1 MEIANTEQA
10 EHWNSAE
17 EIGPWVDLQTR
28 YDTMLEPF
36 ADLILDA
43 ARVAS
48 GESVLDVGCGCGAT
62 TRAAAEAAA
71 PGNAVGVDLSAPML
85 ERGREDSEVAGLANV
100 EFIEGDAQVYPFDPD
115 RFDVVISRFGIMF
128 FGDPVAAFSNLRSA
142 TRPGG
147 RLAFVCWRPMA
158 DNAWLLVPGAAL
170 MKYVQFPE
178 LADPDAPAMFAFS
191 DPDRVRSVLSGAG
204 WSDVV
209 VEPVETT
216 ILVGGG
222 GGVAEVVEFLRSGS
236 LGRTLLA
243 DLDAETEA
251 MALVAVTESLAPYA
265 DDEGVRLGAAVWV
278 VTATT

>member
-17 EIGPWVDLQTR
+17 EISHWVDLQTR

-36 ADLILDA
+36 ADLILHA

-48 GESVLDVGCGCGAT
+48 GENVLDVGCGCGAT
-62 TRAAAEAAA
+62 TRAVAKAAA
-71 PGNAVGVDLSAPML
+71 PGKVVGVDLSAPML
-85 ERGREDSEVAGLANV
+85 ERGRQDSGNAGLANV

-115 RFDVVISRFGIMF
+115 GFDVVISRFGIMF
-128 FGDPVAAFSNLRSA
+128 FGDPVAAFSNLHSA

-147 RLAFVCWRPMA
+147 RLAFACWRPMA

-170 MKYVQFPE
+170 MQYVPLPE
-178 LADPDAPAMFAFS
+178 LGDPNAPGMFAFS

-204 WSDVV
+204 WSDVE
-209 VEPVETT
+209 VEPAETT

-243 DLDAETEA
+243 DVDAETAA
-251 MALVAVTESLAPYA
+251 MALAAVTESLAPYA
-265 DDEGVRLGAAVWV
+265 DEVGVRLGAAVWV
-278 VTATT
+278 VTATA